1 MVYEVD
7 IDRINEQEREF
18 FTKMQP
24 SGGVPLV
31 AIFPA
36 GKKYSPISFGNG
48 YTQSQ
53 ILESLKSAGPSD
65 TN

>member
-1 MVYEVD
+1 
-7 IDRINEQEREF
+7 
-18 FTKMQP
+18 MQP

-36 GKKYSPISFGNG
+36 GKKYQPISFGNG

-53 ILESLKSAGPSD
+53 ILEALKNAGPSA

>member
-1 MVYEVD
+1 
-7 IDRINEQEREF
+7 
-18 FTKMQP
+18 MQP

-36 GKKYSPISFGNG
+36 GKKYEPYNFGNG

-53 ILESLKSAGPSD
+53 ILEALKQAGPSKP
-65 TN
+65 N